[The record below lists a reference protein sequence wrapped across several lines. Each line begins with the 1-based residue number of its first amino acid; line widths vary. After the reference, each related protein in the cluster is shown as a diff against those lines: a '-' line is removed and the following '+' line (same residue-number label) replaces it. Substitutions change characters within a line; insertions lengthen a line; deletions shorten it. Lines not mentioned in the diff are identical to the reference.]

1 MVLPLC
7 SSQEQLSVNLCCP
20 HGEVRVSDPDYPD
33 QRSIETCGSE
43 DLDADFVTSLEE
55 QIKEWEKEYN
65 VILQAPKGNNFS
77 CPEGLVMEWMHE
89 TKNKYFLG
97 LSEEGDLELK
107 GENISYIENGELV
120 EEGNF
125 TWKRDHFC
133 ISYTDIE
140 SVDYDYGSYDYYAN
154 GVDGQLNVTYA
165 ICFNN
170 DKNVVVRCQPW
181 LNFLDIFKPVAFGV
195 SIFFLL
201 LTLLAYFWLD
211 KIKMQDLTTRM
222 TMAFIINLTI
232 AYCNRS

>member
-1 MVLPLC
+1 M
-7 SSQEQLSVNLCCP
+7 S
-20 HGEVRVSDPDYPD
+20 HPDYPDPD

-55 QIKEWEKEYN
+55 QIREWEKEYN
-65 VILQAPKGNNFS
+65 VTVQAPKGDNFS
-77 CPEGLVMEWMHE
+77 CPEGLEMEWMHV

-107 GENISYIENGELV
+107 GENISYIEFGEVV

-125 TWKRDHFC
+125 AWKRDHFC

-140 SVDYDYGSYDYYAN
+140 SVDYYDYSAH

-165 ICFNN
+165 ICYNN
-170 DKNVVVRCQPW
+170 DVACQPW
-181 LNFLDIFKPVAFGV
+181 LNFLDTFKPIAFGV

-201 LTLLAYFWLD
+201 LTLLAYIWLD
-211 KIKMQDLTTRM
+211 KIKIQDLTTRM
-222 TMAFIINLTI
+222 TMTFVINLTM
-232 AYCNRS
+232 AYGNRSI